1 MGHPAKLRLMAD
13 QTSSSAFRSFV
24 ETYYHAEIHPLVGG
38 AWDCKFGEAKTLIDQ
53 FPSLAPY
60 VEDILTDLGVLMR
73 YAYSVQ
79 KNFSNGVL
87 IPGMAGWS
95 KQWGDVRCPQD
106 CSSPHSGSQPNV
118 TSAIDI
124 DDNAPTSLDHPTQS
138 HLHAKPSEPEFGP
151 WRAPRARLSAT
162 APPATPAGRVREVR
176 GVRHGG
182 APGV

>member
-1 MGHPAKLRLMAD
+1 MEATSLWDSPEHSPWGYLMDNFASDETAYVTRAASMCGLPTTAPLPTCAKLRLMAD

-87 IPGMAGWS
+87 IPGMDGTF
-95 KQWGDVRCPQD
+95 KQTKLGID
-106 CSSPHSGSQPNV
+106 SQRGK
-118 TSAIDI
+118 S
-124 DDNAPTSLDHPTQS
+124 
-138 HLHAKPSEPEFGP
+138 
-151 WRAPRARLSAT
+151 
-162 APPATPAGRVREVR
+162 TP
-176 GVRHGG
+176 
-182 APGV
+182 